1 MTTQKLSYEALDI
14 AVKMLGYTHEERSA
28 VITLKDG
35 SRMTTIAHI
44 FKTPEG
50 IIFVNP
56 DKCKISYRFENQEEF
71 DAQKKFEFF
80 DTDKEMWQ
88 DFTGMDDETW
98 EEWNK

>member
-14 AVKMLGYTHEERSA
+14 AVKMLGYIHTEKPA
-28 VITLKDG
+28 VVTLKDG
-35 SRMTTIAHI
+35 SRMTTTAHI

-56 DKCKISYRFENQEEF
+56 SKTKISYRFENQEEF
-71 DAQKKFEFF
+71 DNQDKFQFF
-80 DTDKEMWQ
+80 DTEKNMYQ
-88 DFTGMDDETW
+88 TFTGMDDETW